1 MNQQYLSFS
10 EAGEDY
16 TTTSQIVTFQPTECS
31 QIVMVPIMNDA
42 VNELAEEFTA
52 TLSLLP
58 GSTGVM
64 LGASTATVVITDD
77 DCETM

>member
-1 MNQQYLSFS
+1 M
-10 EAGEDY
+10 E
-16 TTTSQIVTFQPTECS
+16 TSQTVLVTIV
-31 QIVMVPIMNDA
+31 NDT
-42 VNELAEEFTA
+42 VNELPENFNA

-77 DCETM
+77 DCE

>member
-1 MNQQYLSFS
+1 
-10 EAGEDY
+10 
-16 TTTSQIVTFQPTECS
+16 
-31 QIVMVPIMNDA
+31 MVPIVNDT
-42 VNELAEEFTA
+42 VNELPESFTA

-77 DCETM
+77 DRE

>member
-1 MNQQYLSFS
+1 
-10 EAGEDY
+10 
-16 TTTSQIVTFQPTECS
+16 VTLQPTEFS
-31 QIVMVPIMNDA
+31 QIVMVPIVNDA
-42 VNELAEEFTA
+42 VNELTEEFTA

-77 DCETM
+77 DCE